1 VALAQGYGNLSFGSI
16 LFWQRSVKSRPC
28 ILYYFYRNSIMSDT
42 YLELANSPLG
52 KKLFAAIGLPEPVPL
67 DREDPAQPHKLGG
80 QVLLGASEGAAFANR
95 IEGFLS
101 TTEAQLCTEAM
112 EGRGH
117 LIYDASGITTA
128 EQSEQLY
135 SFFHHNLK
143 SIARC
148 GRVIVV
154 GHKPVGLEDSTHATL
169 QRGLVGFVKSLAKEI
184 GRNGATANLVYV
196 NNANEAAIEAPVRF
210 LLSAGSAFMNAQVLH
225 ISIPVAAIV
234 GDWQQPLLG
243 KTMVVTGAARGI
255 GLAIS
260 QVLARDGASVIGVD
274 VPQAEAD
281 LESAMAGIGGKALA
295 LDITAEEAPQLLR
308 DFCAGEGPKLHAII
322 HNAGVTRDKMLSRM
336 SDHQWNMLMQVN
348 LGAVQRINSALLE
361 TDMLDDGGKI
371 IGVASIS
378 GIAGNIGQTNYGF
391 SKSAII
397 GMVESLATQCAA
409 RGITVNAV
417 APGFIETQ
425 MTAAIPFMTRQMGRR
440 LSSLS
445 QGGLPIDVA
454 EVIGFFVSPQAAGVN
469 GNVVRVCGQSLLG
482 A

>member
-1 VALAQGYGNLSFGSI
+1 
-16 LFWQRSVKSRPC
+16 
-28 ILYYFYRNSIMSDT
+28 MSDT
-42 YLELANSPLG
+42 YLELANSALG

-67 DREDPAQPHKLGG
+67 DREDPAQPHQLAGK
-80 QVLLGASEGAAFANR
+80 VLLGASEGAVFASQ
-95 IEGFLS
+95 IEGFLGA
-101 TTEAQLCTEAM
+101 TDLELRTETL

-117 LIYDASGITTA
+117 LVYDASGITTA
-128 EQSEQLY
+128 EQSAQLY
-135 SFFHHNLK
+135 RFFHHNLK

-154 GHKPVGLEDSTHATL
+154 GHKPDSLEDATHATL
-169 QRGLVGFVKSLAKEI
+169 QRGLVGFVKSMAKEI
-184 GRNGATANLVYV
+184 GRNGATANLLYV
-196 NNANEAAIEAPVRF
+196 NSATEAAIEAPVRF
-210 LLSAGSAFMNAQVLH
+210 LLSRGSAFMNAQVMQV
-225 ISIPVAAIV
+225 SNPVAAI
-234 GDWQQPLLG
+234 DAEWQKPLLG
-243 KTMVVTGAARGI
+243 KTILVTGAARGI

-260 QVLARDGASVIGVD
+260 QVLARDGAKVIGVD

-281 LESAMAGIGGKALA
+281 LNSAMADIGGESLT
-295 LDITAEEAPQLLR
+295 LDITADQAPQLLR
-308 DFCAGEGPKLHAII
+308 DFCAAEGPKLHAIV

-336 SDHQWNMLMQVN
+336 SEHQWNMLMQVN

-391 SKSAII
+391 SKSAVI
-397 GMVESLATQCAA
+397 GMVESLAAQCAA

-425 MTAAIPFMTRQMGRR
+425 MTAAIPFVTRQMGRR

-445 QGGLPIDVA
+445 QGGLPVDVA